1 MKKKQLIHSVLF
13 WHIVGAIIILTIVV
27 VLGLW
32 GFKITYNP
40 DLDNNWEAIGA
51 TASWVEVIVGA
62 VVGAVVV
69 PLVCHYP
76 TYVEYAM

>member
-32 GFKITYNP
+32 GCKIT
-40 DLDNNWEAIGA
+40 
-51 TASWVEVIVGA
+51 
-62 VVGAVVV
+62 
-69 PLVCHYP
+69 
-76 TYVEYAM
+76 